1 MTYGAAIRWTFL
13 NASTGRN
20 VCGGTWQSGGD
31 MDPVMTWGLILL
43 GLFIG
48 ASFGYMV
55 GAFFTRVKI
64 DDEIEEAA
72 WRAEMTARGWRE

>member
-1 MTYGAAIRWTFL
+1 
-13 NASTGRN
+13 
-20 VCGGTWQSGGD
+20 VCGGIWQSGGD